1 MAIAAVRPFVR
12 LHALFMMAEPHV
24 TEPKSRR
31 SLLNHYKHTHVTP
44 VYGFIVLHHRQWSLS
59 SIKEIII
66 CTSVTILHCSH
77 TNAYARKLHSIYLH
91 LVIRRQKLTHTKPKQ
106 TKATA
111 AIKTFTVIFI
121 STFLYS
127 LTTQRYLVSF
137 HSFLICSH
145 VILAALAYIQIFQLH
160 EVTRCIIDN
169 QNDGDNNSTNNNHK
183 P

>member
-1 MAIAAVRPFVR
+1 MVAFFNKRDYNMHIRYHLA
-12 LHALFMMAEPHV
+12 
-24 TEPKSRR
+24 
-31 SLLNHYKHTHVTP
+31 
-44 VYGFIVLHHRQWSLS
+44 
-59 SIKEIII
+59 
-66 CTSVTILHCSH
+66 LHCTAH
-77 TNAYARKLHSIYLH
+77 TNAYARKLHSSYLH
-91 LVIRRQKLTHTKPKQ
+91 LVIRRQKLTHTKPMQ

-145 VILAALAYIQIFQLH
+145 VILAALAYYIQIFQLVH
-160 EVTRCIIDN
+160 EVTWCIIDN